1 MKYLSIFFIA
11 FLISCK
17 PSDPKITAQ
26 QIIDKT
32 ILYSGADKV
41 KNSEISFKFRD
52 KEYFAYREN
61 GNFKLIREFDSII
74 DGLTNDG
81 FERFIKLEKQKLSKA
96 DVSKYSNSVNSVH
109 YFSVLP
115 FGLNDKAVHK
125 KQLQSS
131 TIKGKEYYKIE
142 VTFSKNGGGED
153 FEDVFIYWIGKED
166 FLVDYLAYS
175 YHTNE
180 GGKRFRVLK
189 EQCIKNGIRFVDYD
203 NYKPLNKDILLKNID
218 KAFQNNEL
226 KKVSEIVLKEIKVTV
241 LDK

>member
-17 PSDPKITAQ
+17 PSDSKITAQ

-81 FERFIKLEKQKLSKA
+81 FERFINLEKQKLSKA

-109 YFSVLP
+109 
-115 FGLNDKAVHK
+115 
-125 KQLQSS
+125 
-131 TIKGKEYYKIE
+131 
-142 VTFSKNGGGED
+142 
-153 FEDVFIYWIGKED
+153 
-166 FLVDYLAYS
+166 
-175 YHTNE
+175 
-180 GGKRFRVLK
+180 
-189 EQCIKNGIRFVDYD
+189 
-203 NYKPLNKDILLKNID
+203 
-218 KAFQNNEL
+218 
-226 KKVSEIVLKEIKVTV
+226 
-241 LDK
+241 